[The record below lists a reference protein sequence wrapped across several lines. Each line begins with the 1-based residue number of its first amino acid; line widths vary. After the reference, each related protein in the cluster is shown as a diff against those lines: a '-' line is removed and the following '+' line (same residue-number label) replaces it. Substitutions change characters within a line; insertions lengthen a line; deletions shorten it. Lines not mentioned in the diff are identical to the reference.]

1 MMKKLNEMGSAQLTY
16 LKQKWSAEARELDL
30 DSIRMQE
37 RLDAKINRQLMN
49 QEELEILQQNLINA
63 QELLSHLQSTGAPQ
77 DMIDKQQAVADSLQA
92 IVNLESKGSN
102 ILTDEEA
109 YLQQAKIDELKM
121 QRQYREDQIIA
132 IDDLLAPVP
141 AT

>member
-1 MMKKLNEMGSAQLTY
+1 MKKLNEMGSEQLTY

-77 DMIDKQQAVADSLQA
+77 DMIDKQQAVADSLQTT
-92 IVNLESKGSN
+92 VNLESKGSN

-109 YLQQAKIDELKM
+109 YLQQAKIDELKL

>member
-1 MMKKLNEMGSAQLTY
+1 MKKLNEMGSEQLTY

-30 DSIRMQE
+30 DRIRMQE

-77 DMIDKQQAVADSLQA
+77 DMIDKQQAVADSLQTT
-92 IVNLESKGSN
+92 VNLESKGSN

-109 YLQQAKIDELKM
+109 YLQQAKIDELKL

>member
-1 MMKKLNEMGSAQLTY
+1 MKKLNEMGSEQLTY

-92 IVNLESKGSN
+92 TVNLESKGSN

>member
-1 MMKKLNEMGSAQLTY
+1 MKKLNEMGSEQLTY

>member
-1 MMKKLNEMGSAQLTY
+1 MKKLNEMGSEQLTY

-92 IVNLESKGSN
+92 TVNLESKGSN

-109 YLQQAKIDELKM
+109 YLQQAKYFPSC
-121 QRQYREDQIIA
+121 Q
-132 IDDLLAPVP
+132 LAGKKV
-141 AT
+141 

>member
-1 MMKKLNEMGSAQLTY
+1 MKKLNEMGSEQLTY

-92 IVNLESKGSN
+92 TVNLENKGSN

-109 YLQQAKIDELKM
+109 YLQQAKIDELKL

-132 IDDLLAPVP
+132 IDELLAPVP

>member
-1 MMKKLNEMGSAQLTY
+1 MGADQLTY

-37 RLDAKINRQLMN
+37 RLDSKINKQLIN
-49 QEELEILQQNLINA
+49 QEELEILQQNLVNA
-63 QELLSHLQSTGAPQ
+63 NELLAHLQNTGAPQ
-77 DMIDKQQAVADSLQA
+77 DMIDKQQAVTDSLQA
-92 IVNLESKGSN
+92 TVNLESKGSN

-109 YLQQAKIDELKM
+109 YLQQAKIDELKL
-121 QRQYREDQIIA
+121 QLQYREDRIIA
-132 IDDLLAPVP
+132 IDELLAPVQ